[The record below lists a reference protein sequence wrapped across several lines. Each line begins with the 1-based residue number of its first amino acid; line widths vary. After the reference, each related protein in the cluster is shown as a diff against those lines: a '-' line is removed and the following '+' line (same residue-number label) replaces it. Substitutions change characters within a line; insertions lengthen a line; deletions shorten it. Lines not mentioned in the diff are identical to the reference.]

1 MLNPAQFVKYSWNSL
16 KHESDLRNYF
26 RNIITEYFDD
36 SQWSSINRL
45 IIYNEKKAN
54 ALYRWMRD
62 QKERLE
68 DKDDEHLT
76 HETFNLITHFFMY
89 ISAYTDI
96 HNYADTL
103 SYVGDLSHAFVGTEY
118 AWHAAQKDK
127 GKERLLELAEL
138 LEIKSVSKKRYYKWK
153 AKKKL

>member
-26 RNIITEYFDD
+26 RGIITEYFDD

-54 ALYRWMRD
+54 TLYCWMKD

-68 DKDDEHLT
+68 NKDDEHLT

-89 ISAYTDI
+89 ISSYTDM

-103 SYVGDLSHAFVGTEY
+103 AYVGDLSHAFVGTEY

-138 LEIKSVSKKRYYKWK
+138 LEIKNVSKKRYYEWK